1 MSNITNIKSVLTQK
15 GLDTFCRKFHIP
27 ESVHP
32 QLPSRNQ
39 TMHERPVGKIGVY
52 TRFFEYAN
60 FRLPL
65 FTFLVDVLKYFR
77 INLSQLSVIAAAK
90 VSHFEILCRVY
101 SIELTVLLFCCFYV
115 NSKNKGWMSFSKRSD
130 NSSVCYTKPLDSL
143 KHWNDHFFR
152 VDAFACLVSFP
163 WHTDKN
169 VSRDPLPKSTE
180 FNVDDYVVLVAHP
193 APFWKFPEPFL
204 CLVGMSRYYTL
215 DEDTYPRFLHDDG
228 EGGCLSLYIVHLVVF
243 NLIFDYLFVYAEV
256 DLFAF
261 IHVVDPTKVKIV
273 ERECDEGERKVLDST
288 IGRVVPLLPVA
299 PARAEGDLEA
309 SVDRLFDEGGN
320 TNQGDSDASGGR
332 NDVIEP
338 VTDVEDIAAENV
350 TAQRPKR
357 QRKKRPAVTVGVA
370 TGGKSPSIIKELLA
384 SSILNAE
391 AGVTAVA
398 TLPFITSSISAI
410 PEREGGY
417 PTDSVTEPNLRTIGP
432 TERFVISLDSS
443 HHSSTNAL
451 GAEVDSIIRYV
462 VLPPMM
468 TEAVVTSHATS
479 APSIPVPETETKN
492 TSLVHPSIFPNSGFA
507 ETVRPDVTCPFYSAE
522 QDLSMGSRELNTE
535 TLHQVFIPQWNVL
548 NDSLLDDSD
557 VSREFIDHLAPPALR
572 RLESECKKQADLL
585 KARDGEIE
593 NLKAQ
598 LLLKEAEATKVVRLR
613 IQKNVALEKEK
624 DALDGKVA
632 EFQSSIVDKERMYPE
647 T

>member
-1 MSNITNIKSVLTQK
+1 
-15 GLDTFCRKFHIP
+15 
-27 ESVHP
+27 
-32 QLPSRNQ
+32 
-39 TMHERPVGKIGVY
+39 
-52 TRFFEYAN
+52 
-60 FRLPL
+60 
-65 FTFLVDVLKYFR
+65 
-77 INLSQLSVIAAAK
+77 
-90 VSHFEILCRVY
+90 
-101 SIELTVLLFCCFYV
+101 
-115 NSKNKGWMSFSKRSD
+115 
-130 NSSVCYTKPLDSL
+130 
-143 KHWNDHFFR
+143 
-152 VDAFACLVSFP
+152 
-163 WHTDKN
+163 
-169 VSRDPLPKSTE
+169 
-180 FNVDDYVVLVAHP
+180 
-193 APFWKFPEPFL
+193 
-204 CLVGMSRYYTL
+204 MSRYYTL
-215 DEDTYPRFLHDDG
+215 DKNTYPRFLHDDR
-228 EGGCLSLYIVHLVVF
+228 EGGCLSLYIIHLVVF
-243 NLIFDYLFVYAEV
+243 DLVFDYLFVYAEM

-261 IHVVDPTKVKIV
+261 
-273 ERECDEGERKVLDST
+273 LDST

-398 TLPFITSSISAI
+398 TLPFITSSISAT
-410 PEREGGY
+410 PECEGGY
-417 PTDSVTEPNLRTIGP
+417 PTDSVSEPNLRTIGP
-432 TERFVISLDSS
+432 TERFVISSDSS
-443 HHSSTNAL
+443 HHSSINAS

-522 QDLSMGSRELNTE
+522 QDLSMGSRELNTD
-535 TLHQVFIPQWNVL
+535 TLHQVFVPQCNVL

-557 VSREFIDHLAPPALR
+557 FNVGTARQACLYAEVRMQTEYCLGERR

-598 LLLKEAEATKVVRLR
+598 LLLKEAEATK
-613 IQKNVALEKEK
+613 KNVALEKEK

-632 EFQSSIVDKERMYPE
+632 EFQSSIVDKERELKDLNVIVSSLKSHNDDLVDQVHALETTCSNLRDQVAKLDADLVEMALYLEEKFYPHLLTTISGRRWLLTRGLKLVVVKGLNSPE
-647 T
+647 YLAALGSAISRAIKKGIQSDLSAGIDHGKAGRSLADVVAYNPAA